1 MTFDVFISYPH
12 QDKAIADAACAKLE
26 SEGIR
31 CWIAPR
37 DIAPSAEW
45 AASII
50 EAIDQC
56 SLMVLIFS
64 AHANRSK
71 QVHREVQQAFDGE
84 KPVVPFRIENVNP
97 EKSLR
102 YYMGPVHWLDALTP
116 PLEQHLQKLTASV
129 RALVSSATVQLH
141 VEAQVSQEKALK
153 IDAETET
160 RQRAHE
166 ERRRRVAEA
175 DECGTVQA
183 EAEWKGQ
190 DWIKLDAMMTH
201 GAPNSWFKPG
211 AGKTEWF
218 KDHELGPEMVLIPA
232 GKFLMGSSSSEAERD
247 GNEGPQHIVTFAA
260 PFAAGRFAVTFQ
272 EWDSC
277 IADGGC
283 NGYTPSDEGWGRGR
297 HPVINVS
304 WEDAKAYVAWL
315 SRKTG
320 KLYRLLSEAEREY
333 VARAETITAY
343 WWGQEISRAQ
353 ANYGSWQSVPV
364 DALHPNPWGLYQVHG
379 NVWEWVEDCYFD
391 SYAGAPVDGSPW
403 IAADCY
409 RHVVRGG
416 SFNFQPRHLR
426 SAVHSRGNID
436 DRLSTVGFRVA
447 RTIPQS
453 LTRHSDNERVLN

>member
-1 MTFDVFISYPH
+1 LLTLHARSLSLRAFVAGSRREI
-12 QDKAIADAACAKLE
+12 L
-26 SEGIR
+26 
-31 CWIAPR
+31 PR
-37 DIAPSAEW
+37 ALNGPRPSLKP
-45 AASII
+45 SIN
-50 EAIDQC
+50 A
-56 SLMVLIFS
+56 VS

-160 RQRAHE
+160 RQRADE

-190 DWIKLDAMMTH
+190 DWIKL
-201 GAPNSWFKPG
+201 
-211 AGKTEWF
+211 
-218 KDHELGPEMVLIPA
+218 
-232 GKFLMGSSSSEAERD
+232 
-247 GNEGPQHIVTFAA
+247 
-260 PFAAGRFAVTFQ
+260 
-272 EWDSC
+272 
-277 IADGGC
+277 
-283 NGYTPSDEGWGRGR
+283 
-297 HPVINVS
+297 
-304 WEDAKAYVAWL
+304 
-315 SRKTG
+315 
-320 KLYRLLSEAEREY
+320 EY
-333 VARAETITAY
+333 VARAGTITAY

>member
-160 RQRAHE
+160 RQRADE

-260 PFAAGRFAVTFQ
+260 PFAVGRFAVTFQ

-333 VARAETITAY
+333 VARAGTITAY